1 MPEISRFYGIVV
13 AMFYNDHE
21 PPHFH
26 VRYGDYKA
34 ILAVESVSVLR
45 GELPPRAL
53 GLVKE
58 WARLHQRELEQ
69 DWLRAREN
77 QPLQAIDPLE

>member
-34 ILAVESVSVLR
+34 ILAVESESVLR

-58 WARLHQRELEQ
+58 WARLHKRELEQ

-77 QPLQAIDPLE
+77 QPLQPIDPLE